1 MALWLIRGGSEGEH
15 EEKFLSESRVYV
27 TWEGLNVDLKKL
39 DWDGLLKKL
48 QEIYDDAG
56 KGRITNWASQLYPFA
71 HEMKKGDWVVM
82 PRKGKSV
89 IAIAEIEGE
98 YQHNPKG
105 EDPYF
110 HYRPVKWIKTDIPK
124 SNFDQ
129 DVLYSFGAF
138 MTICRLQRNDAEA
151 RVRAM
156 AANGWKAT
164 SIGPVVHD
172 KSTATDVSTEQS
184 LDIEQIARDSISKRI
199 IARFKGHAMERLIE
213 AVLNAQGYVTYRSP
227 EGADKG
233 IDILA
238 AQGPL
243 GFGRPRI
250 CVQVKSGGIVDH
262 PTFSQLLGTMQSVQA
277 EQGLLVSWDG
287 FKPTVDK
294 EVAKEFFRVRL
305 WSQDTLIEELL
316 AVYDK
321 LDPKIRAELPLK
333 RVWTLVPDTESEP
346 A

>member
-1 MALWLIRGGSEGEH
+1 LVRGGSEGEH

-156 AANGWKAT
+156 AANGWKPT
-164 SIGPVVHD
+164 STGPVVYD
-172 KSTATDVSTEQS
+172 KSTATDVVTEQS

-199 IARFKGHAMERLIE
+199 IARFKGHAMERLVE
-213 AVLNAQGYVTYRSP
+213 AVLP
-227 EGADKG
+227 EAPSASSSAVNRHRLMYQNPAPG
-233 IDILA
+233 IA
-238 AQGPL
+238 
-243 GFGRPRI
+243 R
-250 CVQVKSGGIVDH
+250 
-262 PTFSQLLGTMQSVQA
+262 
-277 EQGLLVSWDG
+277 
-287 FKPTVDK
+287 
-294 EVAKEFFRVRL
+294 
-305 WSQDTLIEELL
+305 
-316 AVYDK
+316 
-321 LDPKIRAELPLK
+321 LPLPYTP
-333 RVWTLVPDTESEP
+333 RCRRPPGTRGSVEDIGPSSVVTSCC
-346 A
+346 